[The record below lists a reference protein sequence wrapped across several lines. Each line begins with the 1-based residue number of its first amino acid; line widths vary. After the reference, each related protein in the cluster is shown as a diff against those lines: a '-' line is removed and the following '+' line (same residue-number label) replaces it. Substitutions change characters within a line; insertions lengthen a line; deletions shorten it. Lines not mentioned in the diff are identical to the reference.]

1 MYIQKV
7 MPNRDDVRGILSAS
21 DAYMYSL
28 YPPETNN
35 LESEESLMKDNV
47 HLVGAFVRG
56 ALAGIGAVKM
66 MDDDGQ
72 YGEIKRMFVLDNYR
86 GLGISRQIMEA
97 LHQYLKHNGISIA
110 RLETGVNQPES
121 IGLYQTIGYRVCEPY
136 GQYQAHPLSIFMELD
151 LNSLDG

>member
-1 MYIQKV
+1 
-7 MPNRDDVRGILSAS
+7 
-21 DAYMYSL
+21 
-28 YPPETNN
+28 
-35 LESEESLMKDNV
+35 MKDNV

-86 GLGISRQIMEA
+86 GLGISRQIMDA
-97 LHQYLKHNGISIA
+97 LHQYLKHNGVSIA

-121 IGLYQTIGYRVCEPY
+121 IGLYQTLGYRVCEPY
-136 GQYQAHPLSIFMELD
+136 GQYQSHPLSIFMELD